1 MSVTGNLRG
10 CTEEEVLNNFDV
22 YNKDK
27 NHIATL
33 IRLIEIKGILVN
45 SIKKVIDYHKNIDIH
60 SYNDIIF
67 RTAVFYER
75 LDIVKYLI
83 ENKADIH
90 TCNDEALK
98 IAISKGNHELVKCII
113 ERDKHFENSV
123 SDLESNKDSIINHL
137 TNHFNINPNKG
148 LIRMTR
154 TFHPVG
160 QGAFYSEKLICNDEM
175 FNVIYDCGSF
185 NKKELSYNLSIYPV
199 ININIL
205 FISHFHNDHING
217 IKELSKNRKIDTV
230 IIPYLDPID
239 KLILIGRYY
248 SSQEEISPDDDYMN
262 SIIDPKSLIPD
273 ARIIEINNDLN
284 ENEISINEFKNKDY
298 INNGTKIQ
306 LYKDKDKKE
315 WVLIP
320 YNKRVNSEK
329 KELFKSNLI
338 KENILT
344 KESDKINIDIIK
356 NRISKIRKIYSD
368 IFNNS
373 EIDNHSSLALYSG
386 LSFDNGL
393 HYNATNNIPTNT
405 CGCLYLGDTELK
417 NKNEELLS
425 YYENYKEGIGLIQ
438 IPHHGSKTGNNN
450 SFWKNYPKR
459 IGVFSYGTNNQYKHP
474 DEDTLNTIANNNL
487 TIMGV
492 SELCNTKVVQECNF

>member
-1 MSVTGNLRG
+1 MSLSDELRG
-10 CTEEEVLNNFDV
+10 FTEEEFINFFSSVKEEKRRIKYLLDWT
-22 YNKDK
+22 K
-27 NHIATL
+27 NGYF
-33 IRLIEIKGILVN
+33 ECIKGIADRYKEVN
-45 SIKKVIDYHKNIDIH
+45 LHAF
-60 SYNDIIF
+60 NDIIF
-67 RTAVFYER
+67 RAAVFYER

-90 TCNDEALK
+90 ACNDEALK
-98 IAISKGNHELVKCII
+98 IAISKGNYELIKCII

-123 SDLESNKDSIINHL
+123 SDLESNKDSIINYL
-137 TNHFNINPNKG
+137 TNHYKINPNKG

-160 QGAFYSEKLICNDEM
+160 QGAFYSEKIICRDEI

-185 NKKELSYNLSIYPV
+185 NEKELSNSISTYPE

-205 FISHFHNDHING
+205 FISHFHKDHING
-217 IKELSKNRKIDTV
+217 IKKLSKDRNIKYV
-230 IIPYLDPID
+230 IIPYMDSID

-248 SSQEEISPDDDYMN
+248 SSQENISPDDDYMN
-262 SIIDPKSLIPD
+262 VIIDPKSLVPD
-273 ARIIEINNDLN
+273 AKVIEINNDLN
-284 ENEISINEFKNKDY
+284 ENEISINEFKNREY

-306 LYKDKDKKE
+306 LYKSKDKQD

-329 KELFKSNLI
+329 KELFRNKLI

-344 KESDKINIDIIK
+344 KGIDKINIDKIS
-356 NRISKIRKIYSD
+356 NRINEIKYIYLN
-368 IFNNS
+368 IFNNL

-386 LSFDNGL
+386 LNFDNGL
-393 HYNATNNIPTNT
+393 HYNTTNNISTNT

-417 NKNEELLS
+417 NNNEELLS
-425 YYENYKEGIGLIQ
+425 YYENFKEGIGLIQ
-438 IPHHGSKTGNNN
+438 IPHHGSKTGNNK

-459 IGVFSYGTNNQYKHP
+459 IGVFSYGVKSRYKHP
-474 DEDTLNTIANNNL
+474 DKSTLNTIAKNNL

-492 SELCNTKVVQECNF
+492 SELCNTKVIQECNF